1 MTEFQSI
8 LYMLDLIGVSVF
20 AISGALAAG
29 KKRLDLLGVMVIAIV
44 TAIGGGTI
52 RDVLL
57 DQSLVFW
64 IRNPIY
70 LIIIVLSAGFTII
83 YTRFRKAP
91 IKALLIAD
99 AFGLGLFTISGA
111 QIAEQAGFSWPIII
125 LMGTITGVAGGMI
138 RDVLMSEIPQILT
151 KGNIYATASIIGI
164 ASYLIL
170 QFFGLD
176 RFTASLSGMVLII
189 GLRLA
194 AITWGLTL
202 PVFAYDDREKE

>member
-1 MTEFQSI
+1 MPDFQSI
-8 LYMLDLIGVSVF
+8 LYMLDLIGVAVF
-20 AISGALAAG
+20 AVSGALAAG

-57 DQSLVFW
+57 NQTTVFW

-83 YTRFRKAP
+83 YTRFRKPP

-111 QIAEQAGFSWPIII
+111 QIAEQTGFSWPIII
-125 LMGTITGVAGGMI
+125 LMGTITGTAGGMI

-151 KGNIYATASIIGI
+151 KGNIYATASIVGVSI
-164 ASYLIL
+164 YLLL
-170 QFFGLD
+170 QFFGVD
-176 RFTASLSGMVLII
+176 SFICSLLGMVFII
-189 GLRLA
+189 SLRLA
-194 AITWGLTL
+194 AITWNLSL
-202 PVFAYDDREKE
+202 PVFVYDDRPKE